1 MSKFELLSNPRI
13 GVALLPAERAAA
25 EYLAGGYP
33 INLVVPFVASRRKDR
48 IQAPALGIFNKIT
61 PQYRL
66 PYYWYLDPGRQEEF
80 NRSIESLAKWVE
92 GAIQRSRSGVT
103 NSRVIELYYTC
114 HYVFIVDEVLVVRDT
129 RKFLLGE

>member
-1 MSKFELLSNPRI
+1 VSKFELLSNPRI

-61 PQYRL
+61 P
-66 PYYWYLDPGRQEEF
+66 
-80 NRSIESLAKWVE
+80 
-92 GAIQRSRSGVT
+92 
-103 NSRVIELYYTC
+103 
-114 HYVFIVDEVLVVRDT
+114 
-129 RKFLLGE
+129 